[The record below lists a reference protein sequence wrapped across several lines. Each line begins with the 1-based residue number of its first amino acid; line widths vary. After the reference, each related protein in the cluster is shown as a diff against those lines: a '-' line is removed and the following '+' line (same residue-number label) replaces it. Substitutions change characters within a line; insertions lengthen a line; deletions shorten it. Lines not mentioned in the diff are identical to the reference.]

1 MLEPNFKII
10 IKDKKELNTAEVV
23 IEPLPQNFGHT
34 MGNALRRVLL
44 TSLEG
49 GAAIRVKI
57 DGVSHQFSTLT
68 GLKEDILELVLNL
81 KTVNFF
87 VDSDEPV
94 DIKLKASG
102 AKVVKASD
110 LDLPSNV
117 TVANPDT
124 VLANL
129 TSAKSKL
136 SAVVTVSKGLGYVGS
151 EENATNEIGVIPLDA
166 SFSPVIKA
174 NYTIEAARVGRS
186 SNYDRVHLTLT
197 TDGTITPEEAVR
209 SAARILTSYYDYVN
223 SEEAYIIEKKSSHEA
238 TTAGFVD
245 DLDLPTRVLNAL
257 KKAGFNKLAE
267 LKALTLADLRKVKNL
282 GEKSALQVV
291 EKAGE
296 KGINIQ

>member
-1 MLEPNFKII
+1 MLEPNFKIT
-10 IKDKKELNTAEVV
+10 IKDKKEINSAEVI

-49 GAAIRVKI
+49 GAAVRVKI
-57 DGVSHQFSTLT
+57 DGVSHQFSTLS
-68 GLKEDILELVLNL
+68 GLKEDILEFILNL

-94 DIKLKASG
+94 DIKLKATG
-102 AKVVKASD
+102 VKVVKASD

-117 TVANPDT
+117 TIANSDT

-129 TSAKSKL
+129 TSPKSKL
-136 SAVVTVSKGLGYVGS
+136 SAVITVSRGLGYVAS

-174 NYTIEAARVGRS
+174 QYTVEAARVGRS
-186 SNYDRVHLTLT
+186 SNYDKVRLSLT
-197 TDGTITPEEAVR
+197 TDGTITPEEAIR
-209 SAARILTSYYDYVN
+209 SAARILTGFYDYVN
-223 SEEAYIIEKKSSHEA
+223 SAEAYVIEKKSATAA
-238 TTAGFVD
+238 TTSGFVD
-245 DLDLPTRVLNAL
+245 DLDLPTRVLNSL
-257 KKAGFNKLAE
+257 KKAGFNKLAD
-267 LKALTLADLRKVKNL
+267 LKALSLADLRKVKNL
-282 GEKSALQVV
+282 GEKSAMQVV

>member
-1 MLEPNFKII
+1 MLEPNFKITL
-10 IKDKKELNTAEVV
+10 KDKEINSAEVI

-49 GAAIRVKI
+49 GAAVRVKI
-57 DGVSHQFSTLT
+57 DGVSHQFSTLS
-68 GLKEDILELVLNL
+68 GLKEDILEFVLNL
-81 KTVNFF
+81 KTLNFF

-94 DIKLKASG
+94 DIKLKATG
-102 AKVVKASD
+102 VKVVKASD

-117 TVANPDT
+117 TIANSGT

-129 TSAKSKL
+129 TSPKSKL
-136 SAVVTVSKGLGYVGS
+136 SAVITVSRGMGYVGS
-151 EENATNEIGVIPLDA
+151 EDNATNEIGVIPLDA

-174 NYTIEAARVGRS
+174 NYTVEAARVGRS
-186 SNYDRVHLTLT
+186 SNYDKVRLSLT

-209 SAARILTSYYDYVN
+209 SAARILTGFYDYVN
-223 SEEAYIIEKKSSHEA
+223 SAEAYVIEKKSAHET

-257 KKAGFNKLAE
+257 KKAGFNKLAD
-267 LKALTLADLRKVKNL
+267 LKSLTLADLRKVKNL
-282 GEKSALQVV
+282 GEKSAIQVV

-296 KGINIQ
+296 KGINII